1 MFFSTDD
8 DDDVVDIDTDDAR
21 RFFSRFAFFVF
32 EDERE
37 EGLFVFERCFVEEER
52 PEEFR
57 AEQEHVVVARWRR
70 RHARLVV
77 ITVVIVRKV

>member
-1 MFFSTDD
+1 LFF
-8 DDDVVDIDTDDAR
+8 
-21 RFFSRFAFFVF
+21 
-32 EDERE
+32 
-37 EGLFVFERCFVEEER
+37 FERCFVEEER